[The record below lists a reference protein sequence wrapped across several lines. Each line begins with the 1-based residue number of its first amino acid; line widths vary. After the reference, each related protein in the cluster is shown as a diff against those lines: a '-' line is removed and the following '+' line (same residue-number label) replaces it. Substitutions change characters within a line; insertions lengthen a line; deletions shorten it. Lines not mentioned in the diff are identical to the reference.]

1 MIKISHSVFALPF
14 ALAAMAL
21 AMREEGGWS
30 WRTFSWVV
38 FCAVM
43 ARTAAMAQNRL
54 VDSKLDAENPRT
66 AARAIPAR
74 RVSKPFVLA
83 LVIVAAGLFVFGA
96 GMLNRAC
103 LQLSP
108 VVLFVLLLYPYT
120 KRFSALCHV
129 WLGVALGLAPLG
141 AWVAVRG
148 TLDGLSTPLAL
159 GIAVTLWTAGFDGIY
174 ACQDFEADRRQRL
187 HSIPAR
193 FGVAGALRV
202 SIALHVACIALFAW
216 LGFWNAHLGWLYGA
230 GVGVGAMVLWQEHKM
245 VSPDDLSR
253 LGAAFLNLNAAF
265 AAVVGG
271 TAFVDALWVVS

>member
-30 WRTFSWVV
+30 WRVFSWVV

-54 VDSKLDAENPRT
+54 ADSKLDAENPRT
-66 AARAIPAR
+66 AGRAIPAK
-74 RVSKPFVLA
+74 RVSKPFVLG
-83 LVIVAAGLFVFGA
+83 LVVVSSGLFVFGA
-96 GMLNRAC
+96 SMLNEAC
-103 LQLSP
+103 LQMSP
-108 VVLFVLLLYPYT
+108 VVLFVLLFYPYT
-120 KRFSALCHV
+120 KRVSSLCHV
-129 WLGVALGLAPLG
+129 WLGIALGLAPLG

-148 TLDGLSTPLAL
+148 WRGGFLTPVVL
-159 GIAVTLWTAGFDGIY
+159 GVAVTLWTAGFDVIY
-174 ACQDFEADRRQRL
+174 ACQDFEADRKQRL

-193 FGVAGALRV
+193 FGLSGALRI
-202 SIALHVACIALFAW
+202 STLMHVACVALLAW
-216 LGFWNAHLGWLYGA
+216 LGWANPHLGWLYGA

-245 VSPDDLSR
+245 VAPDDLSR
-253 LGAAFLNLNAAF
+253 LGVAFLNLNAAF

-271 TAFVDALWVVS
+271 AAFVDALWVVS